1 LISEINILQDG
12 DSDDETIYLSGLIC
26 RMMNPNISTT
36 TCYKIKNSDE
46 MNSEYKHIFDRDH
59 KQQQQHQMQVVSQ
72 HSSFVV
78 VAIVA
83 IHDAF
88 VVAFAV
94 HYIVPTVVIVVAIV
108 ADDVSGCGCC
118 CCCCYCFCYSRC
130 C

>member
-1 LISEINILQDG
+1 
-12 DSDDETIYLSGLIC
+12 
-26 RMMNPNISTT
+26 MMNPNISTA
-36 TCYKIKNSDE
+36 TCYKIKSLDE
-46 MNSEYKHIFDRDH
+46 MSSEYKHIFDRDH

-94 HYIVPTVVIVVAIV
+94 HDIVPTFVFLLLLLLMMFLVVAGAVVVAIV
-108 ADDVSGCGCC
+108 DAFVVVVVGNSTDLKEVTLSKP
-118 CCCCYCFCYSRC
+118 
-130 C
+130 